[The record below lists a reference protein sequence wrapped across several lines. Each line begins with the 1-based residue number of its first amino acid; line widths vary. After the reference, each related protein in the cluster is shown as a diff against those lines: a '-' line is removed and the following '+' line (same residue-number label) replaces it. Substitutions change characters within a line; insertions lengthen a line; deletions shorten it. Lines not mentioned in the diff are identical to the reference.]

1 MLGANVRNS
10 TDAGEAV
17 SEELYDREIA
27 PKLKEIS
34 EACQRAGMPF
44 VALCEY
50 EPGKEGRTE
59 FMPLSASM
67 AMNITA
73 FAARCGNNVDALFIG
88 IARFCAKHEIDT
100 SASMVMRRMA
110 ATDDTAKHG

>member
-1 MLGANVRNS
+1 M
-10 TDAGEAV
+10 

-34 EACQRAGMPF
+34 EACQRAGLPF

-50 EPGKEGRTE
+50 EPGHEGRTE

-67 AMNITA
+67 AMHITA
-73 FAARCGNNVDALFIG
+73 FAARCGNNVDALFIA
-88 IARFCAKHEIDT
+88 ISRFCAKHEIDT
-100 SASMVMRRMA
+100 SGSMVMRLMSA
-110 ATDDTAKHG
+110 STDGGTETQQEKK